1 MDWKEIVVG
10 LLGIGLPALGWML
23 RTVWEDLRE
32 HQRDLQ
38 DYKLHVA
45 DNYVKRSEVDD
56 LRWTIEK
63 QFERIHERLDDYFGV
78 RKP

>member
-10 LLGIGLPALGWML
+10 LFGIGLPALGWML

-38 DYKLHVA
+38 DYKLHVSE
-45 DNYVKRSEVDD
+45 NYVKKSEVEQ
-56 LRWTIEK
+56 LRDFVAQ
-63 QFERIHERLDDYFGV
+63 QFTSLHERMDEFMGK
-78 RKP
+78 RT

>member
-38 DYKLHVA
+38 AYKLHVSE
-45 DNYVKRSEVDD
+45 NYVKKSEVEQ
-56 LRWTIEK
+56 LRDFVAQ
-63 QFERIHERLDDYFGV
+63 QFTRLHERMDEFMGK
-78 RKP
+78 RT

>member
-23 RTVWEDLRE
+23 RTIWEDLRE

-38 DYKLHVA
+38 DYKLHVSE
-45 DNYVKRSEVDD
+45 NYVKKSEVEQ
-56 LRWTIEK
+56 LRDFVAQ
-63 QFERIHERLDDYFGV
+63 QFTSLHERMDEFMGE
-78 RKP
+78 RK